1 MPPLSTDKPAYFLNR
16 EVSWLKFNRRVL
28 EEAEDESN
36 PLLER
41 VKFLS
46 ITASNL
52 DEFFEVRLA
61 GLLQRIEDGY
71 TTPGPDGLPPEQ
83 ELELVIKQTTEF
95 VDAQYSSWNDRL
107 RPALAENG
115 IRILELSELD
125 TNAADFLNDYCEREV
140 DPLLTPITI
149 DPAHPFP
156 RVVNKALCL
165 AFLLRRRRRS
175 SAVYMGV
182 ITVPRALPRI
192 LRVPSSEGTHDYVFL
207 ADLVATHAA
216 KMYRG
221 YEIVSA
227 AAFRVT
233 RNSNLYLQEEESRNL
248 LESVRTELHNRRKGD
263 AVRLEIEA
271 SAAPE
276 IVERLRGNFALDE
289 WQVFRTNGPVNLSRV
304 SSIYEQTQRADLKF
318 KPFVPRELHL
328 TGKSRDIFEE
338 IRKHDILLHHPFDS
352 FNAVVGFIETGAKD
366 PEVISMRQTL
376 YRTGEESPIVQAL
389 SEAAVSKEVTVVVE
403 LKARFDEASNIRW
416 ARSLEDAGV
425 QVFHGLVGLKTHC
438 KLTLLVRR
446 DPDGVTRRYAHLGT
460 GNYNAVTSRFYT
472 DLSLFTAN
480 EEVTEAVQEVFNFLT
495 AYADH
500 PHYDPLLVSP
510 VDCAERTISLIQ
522 READHARAGRPARI
536 IAKMNAL
543 LDKAVIQALYR
554 ASQAGV
560 DIDLIVRGMCALRPG
575 VRGISD
581 RIRVRSIVGRLLEH
595 SRIYSFANA
604 GDEELYL
611 GSADWM
617 PRNLYERVEVVFPV
631 LDPLLRQRVRQEIL
645 ESYLADTAK
654 TRILE
659 ASGDYVRVG
668 TRVNGRRRTL
678 AAPFNAQEFLIGL
691 AQGNESLAAIPPPT
705 TRPQRTRY
713 RARVEQL

>member
-1 MPPLSTDKPAYFLNR
+1 MPPLSTDKPDYFLNR
-16 EVSWLKFNRRVL
+16 EVSWLRFNQRVL
-28 EEAEDESN
+28 EEADEENN

-182 ITVPRALPRI
+182 ITVPRSLPRI

-207 ADLVATHAA
+207 ADLVASHAA

-271 SAAPE
+271 PAAP
-276 IVERLRGNFALDE
+276 
-289 WQVFRTNGPVNLSRV
+289 
-304 SSIYEQTQRADLKF
+304 
-318 KPFVPRELHL
+318 
-328 TGKSRDIFEE
+328 
-338 IRKHDILLHHPFDS
+338 
-352 FNAVVGFIETGAKD
+352 
-366 PEVISMRQTL
+366 
-376 YRTGEESPIVQAL
+376 
-389 SEAAVSKEVTVVVE
+389 
-403 LKARFDEASNIRW
+403 
-416 ARSLEDAGV
+416 
-425 QVFHGLVGLKTHC
+425 
-438 KLTLLVRR
+438 
-446 DPDGVTRRYAHLGT
+446 
-460 GNYNAVTSRFYT
+460 
-472 DLSLFTAN
+472 
-480 EEVTEAVQEVFNFLT
+480 
-495 AYADH
+495 
-500 PHYDPLLVSP
+500 
-510 VDCAERTISLIQ
+510 
-522 READHARAGRPARI
+522 
-536 IAKMNAL
+536 
-543 LDKAVIQALYR
+543 
-554 ASQAGV
+554 
-560 DIDLIVRGMCALRPG
+560 
-575 VRGISD
+575 
-581 RIRVRSIVGRLLEH
+581 
-595 SRIYSFANA
+595 
-604 GDEELYL
+604 
-611 GSADWM
+611 
-617 PRNLYERVEVVFPV
+617 
-631 LDPLLRQRVRQEIL
+631 
-645 ESYLADTAK
+645 
-654 TRILE
+654 
-659 ASGDYVRVG
+659 
-668 TRVNGRRRTL
+668 
-678 AAPFNAQEFLIGL
+678 
-691 AQGNESLAAIPPPT
+691 
-705 TRPQRTRY
+705 
-713 RARVEQL
+713 